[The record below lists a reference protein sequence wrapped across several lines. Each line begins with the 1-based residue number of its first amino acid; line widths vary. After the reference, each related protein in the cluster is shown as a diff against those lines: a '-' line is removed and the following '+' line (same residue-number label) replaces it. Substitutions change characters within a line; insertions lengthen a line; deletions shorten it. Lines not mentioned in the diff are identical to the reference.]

1 MMEPINF
8 KKTENEEN
16 PLSEGSGSRDK
27 RTHVRIK
34 VNLQFKYLMHEEMG
48 DFQTRDELIKIEK
61 NGRIL
66 DLGLGG
72 IQIQINRPIPVG
84 SFLMVYFFLPNITK
98 GLAINSEVVWS
109 NQDKAGLCFVMV
121 KNEYFEVLKDFLDKN
136 SKK

>member
-1 MMEPINF
+1 MKP
-8 KKTENEEN
+8 ENEEN
-16 PLSEGSGSRDK
+16 PLPDGSGSTDNRA
-27 RTHVRIK
+27 HARIK

-48 DFQTRDELIKIEK
+48 DFQSREELRKIEK
-61 NGRIL
+61 SGNIL

-121 KNEYFEVLKDFLDKN
+121 KNEYFEVLKDFLRKN
-136 SKK
+136 PK